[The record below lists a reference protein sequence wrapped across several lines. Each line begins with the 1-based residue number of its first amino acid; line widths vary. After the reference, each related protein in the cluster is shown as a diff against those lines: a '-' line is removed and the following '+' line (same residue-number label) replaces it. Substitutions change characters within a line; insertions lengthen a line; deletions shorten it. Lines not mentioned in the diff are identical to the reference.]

1 MIALILEWL
10 RSVSRKPLNFL
21 LRSGTFRSFLDI
33 LFPII
38 KSGTPAR
45 TYALVVSPPPK
56 LKAKPHKPLKEGT
69 PNWKR
74 TAEVF
79 AALDRACAEIVW
91 SYSRLVAIV
100 RKLTGKGCSHRTI
113 ARWKKERG
121 FIEVGA

>member
-1 MIALILEWL
+1 MIAHILNWL
-10 RSVSRKPLNFL
+10 RSVSRKLLNFL
-21 LRSGTFRSFLDI
+21 LRSGTFRSLLDS
-33 LFPII
+33 LFPTV

-56 LKAKPHKPLKEGT
+56 VKARPHKPLKEGT

-100 RKLTGKGCSHRTI
+100 RKLTGRGCSHRTI

-121 FIEVGA
+121 FIQVGA